1 MSDSISLAKPE
12 PSSGK
17 KRGGSQGRVRST
29 PKGRQVEPQAREEVL
44 ALLGASPR
52 CRDLL
57 IEHLH
62 KIQDHYGCLSAR
74 HLVALAGEM
83 KMAMAEVYEVATFYH
98 HFDVVKE
105 GETRP
110 PAITIRVCDSIACE
124 LAGSQDLLAKLPS
137 LLGSGVRVL
146 HAPCVGRC
154 ETAPVAVVGQNP
166 IPQATVELVA
176 EAVKAGRV
184 THPSA
189 DAAVTPGHIPYAA
202 YRASGGY
209 TLAAA
214 CVAGERKPADVIAL
228 MEDSGLRGLGG
239 AGFPAGRKWKLVS
252 AEPAPRLLAI
262 NIDEG
267 EPGTF
272 KDRYYLEREPHRFL
286 EGALIAAWAT
296 GIDAIYIYLRD
307 EYHGCRAILQREI
320 AELQENPPCKIPAI
334 YLRRGAGA
342 YICGEESSMIE
353 SIEGK
358 RGEPRLRPPYVA
370 QVGLF
375 GRPTLEHN
383 METLHWVREIIEK
396 GPAWFAAQ
404 GRHGRKGLRS
414 FSVSGRVKKPG
425 VHLAPAGITL
435 RELLNEYCGGMLDG
449 HELYGYLP
457 GGASGGIL
465 PASKAD
471 IPLDFDTLNEYGC
484 FIGSAAIVVFS
495 TQDTASGT
503 ARNLMKFFSEESC
516 GKCTPC
522 RVGTVKALQLM
533 QQKRWDAPL
542 LKELSQAM
550 VDASICGLGQA
561 APNPALCVL
570 KYFPEEVGS

>member
-1 MSDSISLAKPE
+1 MSDSISFAKPE
-12 PSSGK
+12 SSSGR
-17 KRGGSQGRVRST
+17 KRGGGQGRVRST
-29 PKGRQVEPQAREEVL
+29 PKGRQVDPQALEEVL

-52 CRDLL
+52 RRDLL

-74 HLVALAGEM
+74 HLVALAAEM

-105 GETRP
+105 GEMRP
-110 PAITIRVCDSIACE
+110 PAITVRVCDSIACE
-124 LAGSQDLLAKLPS
+124 LAGSQELLAQLPA
-137 LLGSGVRVL
+137 LLGPGVRVL

-176 EAVKAGRV
+176 GAVNAGRV
-184 THPSA
+184 THPSV
-189 DAAVTPGHIPYAA
+189 DAAVTPGHTPYAA

-214 CVAGERKPADVIAL
+214 CVAGERKPTDVIAL

-252 AEPAPRLLAI
+252 AEPAPRLMAI

-272 KDRYYLEREPHRFL
+272 KDRYYLERDPHRFL
-286 EGALIAAWAT
+286 EGALIAAWAV

-404 GRHGRKGLRS
+404 GRHERKGLRS

-516 GKCTPC
+516 GQCTPC

-533 QQKRWDAPL
+533 EQKRWDAPL

-570 KYFPEEVGS
+570 RYFSEEVAS